1 MTFKGRIE
9 ALERSLKEFEAK
21 SKRVPLNVLVVND
34 PEAGLE
40 EYRLPAE
47 VLEKLGTIKIGRPE
61 PGAEVESAREWV
73 ARLTEA
79 ARRAARAAWTPGNM
93 SIRCAGDVTDRNLA
107 SLSAAWRFP
116 FLAGRFNSPSGDSCA
131 TASPPRYS
139 RIKRG

>member
-47 VLEKLGTIKIGRPE
+47 VLEKLGTIKVGRPE

-79 ARRAARAAWTPGNM
+79 AREPRAPPG
-93 SIRCAGDVTDRNLA
+93 RRET
-107 SLSAAWRFP
+107 
-116 FLAGRFNSPSGDSCA
+116 
-131 TASPPRYS
+131 
-139 RIKRG
+139 